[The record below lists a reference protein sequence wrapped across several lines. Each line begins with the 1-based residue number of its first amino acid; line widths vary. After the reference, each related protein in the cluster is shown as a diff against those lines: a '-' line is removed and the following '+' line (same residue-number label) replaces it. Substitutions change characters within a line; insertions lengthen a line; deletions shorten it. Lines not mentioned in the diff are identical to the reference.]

1 MPISSCSQARGRHT
15 RHGLPEDSWWQVVE
29 NSTRSVPPLGE
40 GAEDAPS
47 LGTHPAL
54 PLAGPQAKAQRPWGG
69 GRHSPQR
76 SWFHQLGVGGDLH
89 RPQTPQVI
97 CMQAALSLSH
107 EVQDPGPGSS
117 LRLDLEATCPPPGP
131 RGRLR
136 SRCLDGTGT
145 ELAPASLHLSV
156 HLEQLVWAETP
167 G

>member
-1 MPISSCSQARGRHT
+1 MPPPWEHTQLCLLLVHRPKPRG
-15 RHGLPEDSWWQVVE
+15 L
-29 NSTRSVPPLGE
+29 
-40 GAEDAPS
+40 
-47 LGTHPAL
+47 
-54 PLAGPQAKAQRPWGG
+54 GG
-69 GRHSPQR
+69 GGGTAPRDPGSI
-76 SWFHQLGVGGDLH
+76 SWGRGGDLH
-89 RPQTPQVI
+89 SPHTPQVI
-97 CMQAALSLSH
+97 CIQVALILSH
-107 EVQDPGPGSS
+107 QVQGPGPESA